1 MAQHRGPNP
10 QDVEEESEEDEN
22 PFAPQPA
29 QRRPA
34 NDESR
39 RWETGLKVDIPEFHG
54 GLQADEYLDWINAV
68 DEVLDFKQ
76 VPEDRRVALVA
87 TRLRGRAGAWWQQ
100 VKKTRTIQGKGKIT
114 CWDKMKKHMHYTRTL
129 YQRLQNLTQGSRSV
143 DDYTTEFYELVSRD
157 AIAEDKESRVARY
170 IGGLRIQFQDVLN
183 MFEILS
189 VSDAHQRAVQLDRQL
204 ARRNTG
210 ITSFGGSGANTSN
223 VSGRTGNISFGG
235 GSTGGASSSNTR
247 PAVPP
252 STFIKPTVPTHTTTP
267 NTGFRCF
274 NCGEPGHR
282 FAECKKGPRRGLFSE
297 MEEISREQD
306 GDVETEAVCDEKER
320 VEGDTGPMLMVRRSC
335 LAPRGIE
342 DDWLRTNV
350 FQSTCTI
357 GGKVCQFIIDLGSF
371 KVVLLPKKEV
381 TGGPLTGETSNLL
394 TMAKFEAEIRESG
407 VVYVLMGREKT
418 EVNRSTKF
426 SPFEIVYGFLPRC
439 PLDLANLPSNSK
451 VHHKAEDLITQL
463 QDIHNLTRQ
472 NLLESVTKFKHDADR
487 KRCMVDFQVGEFVWA
502 VLTKDRFPAGEYNK
516 LSARKIGPVEIIEKI
531 NSNAYRLKL
540 PSHIHTA
547 VVFNVKHLIPFRGD
561 SSSEE
566 DLPNS
571 WSNSSQQ
578 GEDDADRIANTYLEH
593 LMHPKQQSF

>member
-1 MAQHRGPNP
+1 MAPRRRVNLPNLREQPVNEVYERDEIARLQQQVEALTQQLAAAMSQHRGPNP
-10 QDVEEESEEDEN
+10 QDMEEESEEDEN

-39 RWETGLKVDIPEFHG
+39 RWETCLKVDIPEFHG

-76 VPEDRRVALVA
+76 VHEDRRVALVA

-129 YQRLQNLTQGSRSV
+129 YQRLQNLRQGSRSV

-371 KVVLLPKKEV
+371 
-381 TGGPLTGETSNLL
+381 
-394 TMAKFEAEIRESG
+394 
-407 VVYVLMGREKT
+407 
-418 EVNRSTKF
+418 NRSTKF